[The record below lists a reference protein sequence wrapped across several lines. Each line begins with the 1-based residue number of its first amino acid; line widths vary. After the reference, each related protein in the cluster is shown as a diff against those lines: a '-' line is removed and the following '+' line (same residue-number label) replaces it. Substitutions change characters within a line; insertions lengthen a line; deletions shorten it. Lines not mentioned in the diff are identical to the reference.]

1 MHDDYEILNS
11 AEVHDQFVDQLMKK
25 IDIRRAREA
34 SSLRYEFHL
43 EQAIEQ
49 RKEDQANYD
58 DFINDEEVMSQ
69 NLIVNQN

>member
-1 MHDDYEILNS
+1 MRDDYEILNS

-25 IDIRRAREA
+25 VEIKRAREA

-58 DFINDEEVMSQ
+58 DFINDEEVMNQ

>member
-25 IDIRRAREA
+25 NDIRRAREA

-58 DFINDEEVMSQ
+58 DFINDEEVMNQ

>member
-49 RKEDQANYD
+49 RKDDQANYD
-58 DFINDEEVMSQ
+58 DFINDEEVMNQ

>member
-1 MHDDYEILNS
+1 
-11 AEVHDQFVDQLMKK
+11 MKK
-25 IDIRRAREA
+25 VEIKRAREA
-34 SSLRYEFHL
+34 SSLRYEFHI
-43 EQAIEQ
+43 EQAIAQ

>member
-34 SSLRYEFHL
+34 SSLRYEFHI

-58 DFINDEEVMSQ
+58 DFINDEEVMNQ

>member
-34 SSLRYEFHL
+34 SSLWYEFHL

-58 DFINDEEVMSQ
+58 DFINDEEVMNQ

>member
-58 DFINDEEVMSQ
+58 DFINDEEGMSQ

>member
-1 MHDDYEILNS
+1 MHDGYEILNS

-58 DFINDEEVMSQ
+58 DFINDEEVMNQ

>member
-1 MHDDYEILNS
+1 MRDDYEILTS
-11 AEVHDQFVDQLMKK
+11 AEVHEQWIDELMKK
-25 IDIRRAREA
+25 VEIKRAREG
-34 SSLRYEFHL
+34 SLRYEFHI